1 MGEKHDAAI
10 DLQGH
15 LVPGWLHPGMALV
28 GPPPPPTGPLPRK
41 DLPPRPVLP
50 VVAIGASAGGLD
62 ATSRLFDGLPSNT
75 GIAFIVVQHLEP
87 SHKSLMVPLLAAHTA
102 MPVVEARHGCP
113 LAPDHVYVIPPG
125 RYLAVRAGTLRLSA
139 PEAVHGLRLPFDWMI
154 RSLAVSCGRQ
164 SAAVILSGTGGDGSG
179 GLSALHAAGGL
190 ILAQATDEAEHPGMP
205 QAALDTALVDAA
217 LPLAAMPDAL
227 IAFAARVTRAGF
239 LPNPAA
245 AADQGALL
253 ATVLAVLKHA
263 TGQDFTQYKPGTI
276 TRRIMRR
283 MALLTMP
290 PGDLES
296 YAERL
301 RGDPGEC
308 ALLASDLL
316 INVTGFFR
324 DPRVFENLETTVL
337 PGIIERLAPGQ
348 PLRIWVA
355 GCSTGEEAYSI
366 AMICRDAITA
376 AGRGI
381 KVQIFASD
389 LDPDAIA
396 IARNGFYP
404 HDSVAAVPP
413 DRLARYFAEEE
424 TGYRVVSVLR
434 GQVVFSVQD
443 VLTDPPFSRLDLI
456 SCRNLLIYLDSVA
469 QARVIALFHFALNE
483 GGILMLGTSET
494 IGKPDGRFVP
504 LARAECCYRHVA
516 KIRPGE
522 PGFPFSVDGTA
533 LPLAAT
539 ERETPA
545 SRKSLAD
552 ICRRAVLTRHAPA
565 AVLINR
571 RHECLFSI
579 GPTHRF
585 LRVMAGYPGHDLLTM
600 ASPALRTRLRLA
612 INRVS
617 RSTPIVDAGRAQ
629 VTVDGMVVPFRIE
642 VECLDATGDELL
654 LVSFVELTQTDP
666 ITTDAVTPQQAVR
679 IVELERELAET
690 RTELQT
696 AIDERDIAGQEQKA
710 INEEALSVNEE
721 FQSTNEELLTS
732 KEELQSLNEELT
744 ALNSQLQETL
754 DRQRLASDDLQNVL
768 FSTNVGTMFLDANLK
783 IRLFTP
789 AISPHYNVI
798 PGDVGRPLADL
809 RPIADDPDLL
819 ADARRVL
826 DTEATIERE
835 VQAPGDTWF
844 VRRLFPYRA
853 HDSRIEG
860 VVITFAD
867 ITERKRVTSALEE
880 AKLEAERANAAKSR
894 FLAAASHDLRQP
906 LQALALLKDFLAP
919 SLTGDRAADLLTR
932 FDKALGALS
941 GMLDVLLNISQIEAG
956 AVLPVREAFPVAEM
970 LDRLHGEFLAL
981 AAARDL
987 SLRFLPST
995 AWVDSDPRLLEQMI
1009 RNLLGNAVKYTRA
1022 GKILLGCR
1030 RRGANLVIEIWDT
1043 GIGIEPAQLE
1053 RIFEEFHQVNNP
1065 ARESGLGLGLGLSIV
1080 RRLGRLLDHP
1090 VAVRSVPGRGSVFTI
1105 SVPLREDGP
1114 RSPPVSRPEPEPEV
1128 EQIARPSVIVVVE
1141 DDPDLLDLLAQ
1152 LLQAKGHMVSRAADA
1167 AEALRL
1173 VAGGAIRPDI
1183 LLTDYNLPSGKNGV
1197 ELMERLRATLNR
1209 PLPTVVLTGDISTEA
1224 KTALARADCLHLQK
1238 PVVPAALLRAIEQLC
1253 PVTPLPAPSKPPGI
1267 VPQPLPMTYVVDAEA
1282 RARASVC
1289 ALLTAHGREA
1299 QGFDSAEA
1307 FLEGYR
1313 VRRPGCLLVNPVLPD
1328 RSGIGLL
1335 GELRA
1340 RGDSLPVILM
1350 TNDEDIGLAVAAMRA
1365 GACDFITKPVG
1376 RDDLLASI
1384 DRATRQSL
1392 ATHLTD
1398 EAHADASSCYAGLTT
1413 RQKEVMDMVLAG
1425 HPSKNIAADLGISQ
1439 RTVENHRAEIMHRM
1453 GVRSLPE
1460 LARKVLMIDG

>member
-1 MGEKHDAAI
+1 M
-10 DLQGH
+10 
-15 LVPGWLHPGMALV
+15 V
-28 GPPPPPTGPLPRK
+28 GPQTPPPVPSPRK
-41 DLPPRPVLP
+41 DLPPRALLP
-50 VVAIGASAGGLD
+50 VVAIGASAGGLE
-62 ATSRLFDGLPSNT
+62 ATSRLFDGLPSTT

-87 SHKSLMVPLLAAHTA
+87 SHKSLMVPLLAGHTA

-139 PEAVHGLRLPFDWMI
+139 PEAVHGLRLPFDWLI

-164 SAAVILSGTGGDGSG
+164 SAAVVLSGTGGDGSG
-179 GLSALHAAGGL
+179 GLAALHAAGGL
-190 ILAQATDEAEHPGMP
+190 ILAQATEEAEHPGMP
-205 QAALDTALVDAA
+205 QAALDTALVDAS
-217 LPLAAMPDAL
+217 LPLVAMPAVL
-227 IAFAARVTRAGF
+227 IAFAARVTRPGF
-239 LPNPAA
+239 APNPVAA
-245 AADQGALL
+245 PDGGAAL
-253 ATVLAVLKHA
+253 AAILAVLRHA
-263 TGQDFTQYKPGTI
+263 TGQDFTRYKPGTI
-276 TRRIMRR
+276 LRRITRR
-283 MALLTMP
+283 MALMTML
-290 PGDLES
+290 PGDLAS

-301 RGDPGEC
+301 RGDPAEC

-324 DPRVFENLETTVL
+324 DPVVFENLETTIL
-337 PGIIERLAPGQ
+337 PGIIARLAPGQ

-366 AMICRDAITA
+366 AMVCQDAIAA
-376 AGRGI
+376 AGRDS

-396 IARNGFYP
+396 TARNGFYS

-413 DRLARYFAEEE
+413 DRLARHFTEEE
-424 TGYRVVSVLR
+424 TGYRVVASLR
-434 GQVVFSVQD
+434 SQVVFSVQD

-494 IGKPDGRFVP
+494 IGKPDGRFIPV
-504 LARAECCYRHVA
+504 ARAECCYRHVA
-516 KIRPGE
+516 KSRLGE
-522 PGFPFSVDGTA
+522 AGFPFSVDGKLPPLVTA
-533 LPLAAT
+533 V
-539 ERETPA
+539 RDTPA
-545 SRKSLAD
+545 SQQNLAD
-552 ICRRAVLTRHAPA
+552 ICRRAVLARHAPA

-571 RHECLFSI
+571 QHQCLFSI

-585 LRVMAGYPGHDLLTM
+585 LRVIAGYPGHDLLTM
-600 ASPALRTRLRLA
+600 AAPALRTRLRLA
-612 INRVS
+612 IRRVNG
-617 RSTPIVDAGRAQ
+617 STPWVDAGRAQ
-629 VTVDGMVVPFRIE
+629 VTIDGATIQFRIE
-642 VECLDATGDELL
+642 IECLNDTADELL
-654 LVSFVELTQTDP
+654 LVCFVELAPAD
-666 ITTDAVTPQQAVR
+666 TTAPDALTPQQVDR
-679 IVELERELAET
+679 IGELERELAET
-690 RTELQT
+690 QAELQT
-696 AIDERDIAGQEQKA
+696 SIDERENASQEQKA

-783 IRLFTP
+783 IRFFTP
-789 AISPHYNVI
+789 AISPLYNVI

-809 RPIADDPDLL
+809 RPIADDPELL
-819 ADARRVL
+819 TDARRVL
-826 DTEATIERE
+826 NTEATIERE
-835 VQAPGDTWF
+835 VRAPGDAWF
-844 VRRLFPYRA
+844 VRRIFPYRA
-853 HDSRIEG
+853 HDSRVEG

-867 ITERKRVTSALEE
+867 ITERKMVTSALEE

-919 SLTGDRAADLLTR
+919 SLTGDRAADLLAR

-956 AVLPVREAFPVAEM
+956 AVQPARTAFPVAEM
-970 LDRLHGEFLAL
+970 LDRLHGEFIAL
-981 AAARDL
+981 AQARDL

-995 AWVDSDPRLLEQMI
+995 AWVQSDPRLLEQMI

-1030 RRGANLVIEIWDT
+1030 RRGAHLRIEVWDT
-1043 GIGIEPAQLE
+1043 GIGIEPSQLE

-1090 VAVRSVPGRGSVFTI
+1090 VDVRSVPGRGSVFTI
-1105 SVPLREDGP
+1105 TVPLRERGP
-1114 RSPPVSRPEPEPEV
+1114 RPPPPAARPEPEPEV
-1128 EQIARPSVIVVVE
+1128 EGVAVPSVIVVVE

-1152 LLQAKGHMVSRAADA
+1152 LLRAKGHMVSRAADA
-1167 AEALRL
+1167 AEALKL
-1173 VAGGAIRPDI
+1173 VADGAIRPDI
-1183 LLTDYNLPSGKNGV
+1183 LLTDYNLPSGKSGV
-1197 ELMERLRATLNR
+1197 ELMERLRAMLNR
-1209 PLPTVVLTGDISTEA
+1209 PLPTIVLTGDISTGA
-1224 KTALARADCLHLQK
+1224 KTAIASTDCLHLQK
-1238 PVVPAALLRAIEQLC
+1238 PVVPAALLRAIDQLC
-1253 PVTPLPAPSKPPGI
+1253 PVAPLPAPAAPPGSA
-1267 VPQPLPMTYVVDAEA
+1267 PQRQPVTYVVDADA
-1282 RARASVC
+1282 RVRASIRD
-1289 ALLTAHGREA
+1289 LLTAHGRDVQDFA
-1299 QGFDSAEA
+1299 SAHA
-1307 FLEGYR
+1307 FLAGYR
-1313 VRRPGCLLVNPVLPD
+1313 KRQPACLLVNPVLPD
-1328 RSGIGLL
+1328 LSGVGLL

-1340 RGDSLPVILM
+1340 RGDRLPVIM
-1350 TNDEDIGLAVAAMRA
+1350 MAGEDDIGLAVAAMRA

-1384 DRATRQSL
+1384 DRATRQSHD
-1392 ATHLTD
+1392 THLAD
-1398 EAHADASSCYAGLTT
+1398 VAHAEALSCYADLTV

-1460 LARKVLMIDG
+1460 LARKVLMIEA

>member
-1 MGEKHDAAI
+1 M
-10 DLQGH
+10 
-15 LVPGWLHPGMALV
+15 
-28 GPPPPPTGPLPRK
+28 
-41 DLPPRPVLP
+41 LP

-62 ATSRLFDGLPSNT
+62 ATSRLFDALPSNT

-87 SHKSLMVPLLAAHTA
+87 SHKSLMVPLLAEHTA

-139 PEAVHGLRLPFDWMI
+139 PEAVHGLRLPFDWLI
-154 RSLAVSCGRQ
+154 RSIAVSCGRQ
-164 SAAVILSGTGGDGSG
+164 SAAVILSGTGADGSG

-190 ILAQATDEAEHPGMP
+190 ILAQTPDEAEHPGMP
-205 QAALDTALVDAA
+205 QAALDTALVDAL
-217 LPLAAMPDAL
+217 LPLAAMPKAL
-227 IAFAARVTRAGF
+227 IAFAARVTRPGF

-245 AADQGALL
+245 VADSGALL
-253 ATVLAVLKHA
+253 ATVLAALKHA
-263 TGQDFTQYKPGTI
+263 TGQDFTLYKPGTI
-276 TRRIMRR
+276 MRRITRR
-283 MALLTMP
+283 MALLRLP

-301 RGDPGEC
+301 RSDREEC
-308 ALLASDLL
+308 AQLASDLL

-324 DPRVFENLETTVL
+324 DPRVFENLETTIL
-337 PGIIERLAPGQ
+337 PGIIARLPPGQ

-366 AMICRDAITA
+366 AMTCQDAIAA
-376 AGRGI
+376 AGREI

-389 LDPDAIA
+389 LDPDAIGT
-396 IARNGFYP
+396 ARSGLYP
-404 HDSVAAVPP
+404 HDSVAAVSP
-413 DRLARYFAEEE
+413 DRLARHFAEEE
-424 TGYRVVSVLR
+424 TGYRVVSALR
-434 GQVVFSVQD
+434 GLVVFSVQD
-443 VLTDPPFSRLDLI
+443 VLTDPPFSRLELI
-456 SCRNLLIYLDSVA
+456 SCRNLLIYLDSAA

-483 GGILMLGTSET
+483 GGVLMLGTSET

-504 LARAECCYRHVA
+504 IARAECCYRHVA
-516 KIRPGE
+516 KSRPGE
-522 PGFPFSVDGTA
+522 PGFPFSVDGTV
-533 LPLAAT
+533 PSLAAT

-545 SRKSLAD
+545 SRQSLAD
-552 ICRRAVLTRHAPA
+552 ICRRAVLSRHAPA

-617 RSTPIVDAGRAQ
+617 RSTPMVDAGRAQ
-629 VTVDGMVVPFRIE
+629 VTIDGAVIPYRIE
-642 VECLDATGDELL
+642 VECLDDTADELL
-654 LVSFVELTQTDP
+654 LVCFVELAQTDP
-666 ITTDAVTPQQAVR
+666 IATDAMTPQHALR
-679 IVELERELAET
+679 IAELERELAET
-690 RTELQT
+690 QAELQT

-783 IRLFTP
+783 IRFFTP

-835 VQAPGDTWF
+835 VQAPGDAWF
-844 VRRLFPYRA
+844 LRRIFPYRA

-867 ITERKRVTSALEE
+867 VTERKRATSALEE

-906 LQALALLKDFLAP
+906 LQALALLKDFFAP
-919 SLTGDRAADLLTR
+919 SLTGDRAADLLAR

-956 AVLPVREAFPVAEM
+956 AVLPHREAFPVAEM
-970 LDRLHGEFLAL
+970 LDRLHGEFIAL

-1009 RNLLGNAVKYTRA
+1009 RNLLGNAVKYTRT

-1105 SVPLREDGP
+1105 TVPLHTGGP
-1114 RSPPVSRPEPEPEV
+1114 RPSPVTQPEPEPEPEV
-1128 EQIARPSVIVVVE
+1128 EPFARPSVIVVVE
-1141 DDPDLLDLLAQ
+1141 DDPDLRELLAQ
-1152 LLQAKGHMVSRAADA
+1152 LLQAQGHLVSRAADA

-1183 LLTDYNLPSGKNGV
+1183 LLTDFNLPAGRNGV
-1197 ELMERLRATLNR
+1197 ELMDHLRATLNR
-1209 PLPTVVLTGDISTEA
+1209 PLPTIVLTGDISTEA
-1224 KTALARADCLHLQK
+1224 KTTLAEADCLHLQK
-1238 PVVPAALLRAIEQLC
+1238 PVVPAALLRAIGQLC
-1253 PVTPLPAPSKPPGI
+1253 PAAPLPAPSTPPGI

-1282 RARASVC
+1282 RVRASVC

-1313 VRRPGCLLVNPVLPD
+1313 VRRPGCLVVNPVLPD

-1384 DRATRQSL
+1384 DRATRQSHG
-1392 ATHLTD
+1392 THLTD
-1398 EAHADASSCYAGLTT
+1398 EAHADASSCYAELTT